1 MAKIIPNEDGIAKR
15 VNYLYPMN
23 FEKYIAN
30 AKSSSFGLWKLN
42 FGLAY
47 MIPFNKPHRIKIKSI
62 ADDKVETIIPYKRK
76 NFNHI
81 KGIHACGMAT
91 AAEFASGFLLLTK
104 LGAKQYRLIMES
116 LHMEYVYQAKTDITA
131 VFEIDDEWI
140 TEHVKHPL
148 ESQDA
153 VMVKC
158 EIKLFDT
165 QNNHVATGHTNW
177 QIKDWKKVKTKL

>member
-1 MAKIIPNEDGIAKR
+1 
-15 VNYLYPMN
+15 MN

-30 AKSSSFGLWKLN
+30 AKASSFGLWKLN
-42 FGLAY
+42 MGLGY
-47 MIPFNKPHRIKIKSI
+47 MIPFNKPHKIKIKTI
-62 ADDKVETIIPYKRK
+62 EDNKVTTIIPYKRK

-81 KGIHACGMAT
+81 KGVHACGMAT

-104 LGAKQYRLIMES
+104 LGAKNYRLIMES
-116 LHMEYVYQAKTDITA
+116 LEMKYVYQAKTDIVA
-131 VFEIDDEWI
+131 HFELDDNWVDEK
-140 TEHVKHPL
+140 VKNPL
-148 ESQDA
+148 KTNDS

-165 QNNHVATGHTNW
+165 ANNHVATGYTNW